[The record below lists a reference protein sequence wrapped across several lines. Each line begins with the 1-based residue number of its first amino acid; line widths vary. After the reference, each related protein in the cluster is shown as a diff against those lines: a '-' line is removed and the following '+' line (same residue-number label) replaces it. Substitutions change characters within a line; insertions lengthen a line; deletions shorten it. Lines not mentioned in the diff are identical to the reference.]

1 MSVDS
6 KHPLAI
12 KPARAL
18 GGLRPRGRP
27 PHPPAFLCTV
37 QCIAFTWD
45 VNVSAGDAGKKAG
58 RRGQGMD
65 GRQTTLCSHLP
76 TPLPPH
82 ARASAG
88 NTATAPGRA
97 GPAGAAAPLSLAA
110 GEETWRG
117 ELGWAVFNLLVGLVS
132 QRNKT
137 HIAFSLRTLGISPK
151 TKLLDACL
159 FLERLGTAI

>member
-6 KHPLAI
+6 KHLLAI

-45 VNVSAGDAGKKAG
+45 VNVGAGDAGKKAG

-65 GRQTTLCSHLP
+65 GRETPCVHTSPRHCLP
-76 TPLPPH
+76 TPEPP
-82 ARASAG
+82 
-88 NTATAPGRA
+88 PGTQQPLR
-97 GPAGAAAPLSLAA
+97 GALSLAA

-117 ELGWAVFNLLVGLVS
+117 ERGWAVFNLLVGLVS

-137 HIAFSLRTLGISPK
+137 HTAFSLRTLGISPK